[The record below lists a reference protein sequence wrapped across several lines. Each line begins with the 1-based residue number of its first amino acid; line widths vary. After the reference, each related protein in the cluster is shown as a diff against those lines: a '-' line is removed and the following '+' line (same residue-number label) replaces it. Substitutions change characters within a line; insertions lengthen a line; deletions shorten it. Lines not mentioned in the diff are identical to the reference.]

1 MKIKYDH
8 TIWPLTISIFSLF
21 LFLSLFFHF
30 KHRQNQ
36 KKNRQANPYVTTFG
50 WKLNGQILDILN
62 TSTWTSSSS
71 LPSSSLSLNSTT
83 TTAKKI
89 NGIEMRNTSLLVT
102 NVNHEHYGHYQC
114 FANNRIGSSQSES
127 VFLNVKCKLLLTLFF
142 YFHHQSISKASIGCF
157 KNSFLLFDVC
167 ECVRV

>member
-8 TIWPLTISIFSLF
+8 TIWPLTISIFF
-21 LFLSLFFHF
+21 LSFSFFLSLFFHF
-30 KHRQNQ
+30 KLQQN
-36 KKNRQANPYVTTFG
+36 KNRQANPYVTTFG

-71 LPSSSLSLNSTT
+71 SLPSSSSLSLNSTT
-83 TTAKKI
+83 TTATKKI

-127 VFLNVKCKLLLTLFF
+127 VFLNVKCKLLTLFF
-142 YFHHQSISKASIGCF
+142 LFSFLTHHQSINRMF
-157 KNSFLLFDVC
+157 
-167 ECVRV
+167 